1 MARVTRSSPDCRRL
15 RVVRLTNHRRWRK
28 RMQQSDL
35 AFINDIRAASELR
48 TPRTSSALLVSVIA
62 LMAAGVIWAHF
73 AVLDEVKRGNGRVVP
88 SRQIQVLQS
97 LEGGIVRETLV
108 QEGAIVTQ
116 GQVLMK
122 IDDTKSGSELG
133 EIRERRAANAARVA
147 RLEAEVQGRTPE
159 FAEEFIKIAPQA
171 VETER
176 NV

>member
-73 AVLDEVKRGNGRVVP
+73 AELDEVKRGNGRVVRASP
-88 SRQIQVLQS
+88 TSRQRS
-97 LEGGIVRETLV
+97 VRNP
-108 QEGAIVTQ
+108 
-116 GQVLMK
+116 
-122 IDDTKSGSELG
+122 
-133 EIRERRAANAARVA
+133 RR
-147 RLEAEVQGRTPE
+147 
-159 FAEEFIKIAPQA
+159 I
-171 VETER
+171 
-176 NV
+176 